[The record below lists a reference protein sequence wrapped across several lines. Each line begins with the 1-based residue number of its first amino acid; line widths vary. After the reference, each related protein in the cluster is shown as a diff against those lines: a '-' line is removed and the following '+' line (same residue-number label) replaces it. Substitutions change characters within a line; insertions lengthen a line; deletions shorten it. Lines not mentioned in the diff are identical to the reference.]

1 MQQGVK
7 YTMQKKALGTSLR
20 AGVDD
25 VRAKDYQ
32 QLRAETDVTS
42 IEMRR
47 DCTVS
52 VSMRG
57 APDSFGLDGACP
69 LPFALYNSSPAIRSR
84 MIPKMLHTK
93 QFNGNSL
100 RPTCCEAQGVD
111 TESWNSE
118 ERESM
123 EKRFAIDAPSLHTFL
138 LLSFSKASLG
148 RADPSSTTT
157 SRSLLFPAMWMR
169 RTRTTV

>member
-1 MQQGVK
+1 
-7 YTMQKKALGTSLR
+7 MQKKALGTSLR

-69 LPFALYNSSPAIRSR
+69 LPFALYNSSPAVRSR

-111 TESWNSE
+111 TESRNSE

-138 LLSFSKASLG
+138 LLAFSKASLG

>member
-47 DCTVS
+47 NCT

-84 MIPKMLHTK
+84 MIPNMLHTRH
-93 QFNGNSL
+93 FNGNSL

-111 TESWNSE
+111 TGSWNSE

-123 EKRFAIDAPSLHTFL
+123 EKRFTIL

-148 RADPSSTTT
+148 RADPLSTTT

>member
-111 TESWNSE
+111 TESRNSE

-138 LLSFSKASLG
+138 LLAFSKASLG

-169 RTRTTV
+169 RTWTTV

>member
-69 LPFALYNSSPAIRSR
+69 LPFALYNSSPAVRSR

-111 TESWNSE
+111 TESRNSE

-138 LLSFSKASLG
+138 LLAFSKASLG
-148 RADPSSTTT
+148 RADPLSTTT